1 MNFKHIIK
9 VKNSKKEAAMEKRF
23 NIISLTDWHVPYED
37 KNALNLAFNFCGE
50 IQPDI
55 IIVHELHDFY
65 TLSRFHKDPTRK
77 EHLQVEIDLVNK
89 YLKDLR
95 RKCPKSRIILL
106 QSNHLERLRKY
117 LWSVAPALAGL
128 RSLRVEALLELKKLD
143 IEYKPDFLF
152 RGVLFKHGNIVR
164 QDSSYTAKG
173 EFLKEGCSGVSG
185 HTHRLG
191 LYYVT
196 KRGGKFV
203 WVESGCLCKTKA
215 EYVEGTAN
223 WQNGISL
230 VSFKQD
236 SRKFYATVI
245 PIIDNTLLFGRV

>member
-1 MNFKHIIK
+1 
-9 VKNSKKEAAMEKRF
+9 MEKRF
-23 NIISLTDWHVPYED
+23 NIVSLTDWHVPYED
-37 KNALNLAFNFCGE
+37 KCVLDLAFKFCEE
-50 IQPDI
+50 IKPDI

-143 IEYKPDFLF
+143 IEYKEDFLF

-245 PIIDNTLLFGRV
+245 PIIDKTLLFGRV